1 MTKTVRWAIVCGA
14 LATVACAGGDG
25 QNGPAGQA
33 GQNGGKGEPGAPG
46 AKGDPGPPGD
56 AGTSYPGPVPA
67 AYAAADGIKGGAAYS
82 EWFAA
87 SAGGKGALAQYGVT
101 VGSDYVRCKSCHGWD
116 GLGSAGSY
124 AARTGISTGTAGRAD
139 VSAANLRTTA
149 TASTAQE
156 LYDLVAQPNGRPINS
171 ASDSRHPD
179 FSAVLDPAQ
188 IWNLAKFMKEEWVRP
203 NELYDLQVAGAP
215 MHYEDV
221 GGVRTL
227 VSPVVTYS
235 NLGKNGTEAAG
246 KTVYTAKCT
255 GCHGATGKTVTME
268 GLSLGAFV
276 RAKPNEAWFKI
287 KFGQGT
293 VMAPGLVTTTAD
305 LKNLYKALAN
315 TTDFPD

>member
-1 MTKTVRWAIVCGA
+1 
-14 LATVACAGGDG
+14 
-25 QNGPAGQA
+25 
-33 GQNGGKGEPGAPG
+33 
-46 AKGDPGPPGD
+46 
-56 AGTSYPGPVPA
+56 
-67 AYAAADGIKGGAAYS
+67 
-82 EWFAA
+82 
-87 SAGGKGALAQYGVT
+87 
-101 VGSDYVRCKSCHGWD
+101 
-116 GLGSAGSY
+116 
-124 AARTGISTGTAGRAD
+124 
-139 VSAANLRTTA
+139 
-149 TASTAQE
+149 
-156 LYDLVAQPNGRPINS
+156 
-171 ASDSRHPD
+171 
-179 FSAVLDPAQ
+179 
-188 IWNLAKFMKEEWVRP
+188 MKEEWVRP

-221 GGVRTL
+221 GGIRTL

-235 NLGKNGTEAAG
+235 NLGKDGTEAAG

-293 VMAPGLVTTTAD
+293 VMAPGLVTATAD